1 MLFGKKKKTEPV
13 PAPAP
18 APAPS
23 KEIYE
28 FIAKSQDEKT
38 NKALVKYQNDAQ
50 RVQVRRRSGR

>member
-13 PAPAP
+13 SAPAP

-38 NKALVKYQNDAQ
+38 DKALYYSKEHGKNRY
-50 RVQVRRRSGR
+50 RFSE